1 MCKRNG
7 VPCTFVF
14 YVYFYKK
21 VKMKVQNVN
30 DSPKNGLDQIM
41 THENECTFPS
51 VLKNYNNKMNDKADG
66 VFTTL

>member
-1 MCKRNG
+1 
-7 VPCTFVF
+7 
-14 YVYFYKK
+14 
-21 VKMKVQNVN
+21 MKVQNVN